1 MNNFIYYFYNIRVN
15 DVVYNNKFFT
25 FIYNGYFYKLYVI
38 TENINNDFLIE
49 LDKRLLGNT
58 LINEIIFNRD
68 GKIVSNYDNK
78 AYMPMRIFVNEKKK
92 ITLDEISYLANALV
106 VKNLRISWAMMW
118 ERKID
123 YLEKL
128 INENGKKY
136 PIITD
141 SFNYFVGMA
150 ENAISY
156 YNNTVISDNYMYVVS
171 HKRIRTNDTVDAIY
185 NPLNIIFDY
194 RVRDIAE
201 YIKRAFFDD
210 DKNIFNEIDNYF
222 RNYPLTETDAR
233 ILVSR
238 LMYPSFYFEMY
249 EDILIDNMEEKI
261 IIKTVDRLNEYEKY
275 LGNVIGYLNKLY
287 GVEEIKWLNNY
298 YK

>member
-1 MNNFIYYFYNIRVN
+1 MNNFIEYFYNIRVDN
-15 DVVYNNKFFT
+15 IICNKKFCS
-25 FIYNGYFYKLYVI
+25 FIYDGYMYRLYVI
-38 TENINNDFLIE
+38 DEIIDSNFLINLE
-49 LDKRLLGNT
+49 KRLLGNT
-58 LINEIIFNRD
+58 LINEIIFNRN
-68 GKIVSNYDNK
+68 GEIVSNYNNNQYILMK
-78 AYMPMRIFVNEKKK
+78 IYVNTKKK
-92 ITLDEISYLANALV
+92 ITLDEINYLANMWTV
-106 VKNLRISWAMMW
+106 RNLKVNWGMLW

-156 YNNTVISDNYMYVVS
+156 YNNIMIDDNYNYVIS
-171 HKRIRTNDTVDAIY
+171 HKKIRFNDKAEVIY

-201 YIKRAFFDD
+201 YIKNAFFNDN
-210 DKNIFNEIDNYF
+210 KNILQEIDDYV
-222 RNYPLTETDAR
+222 RNYPLNQTDAR
-233 ILVSR
+233 LLVSR

-249 EDILIDNMEEKI
+249 EDILIDNAEEKI
-261 IIKTVDRLNEYEKY
+261 IIKIVDRLTEYEEF
-275 LGNVIGYLNKLY
+275 LGSVIGYLNKLY
-287 GVEEIKWLNNY
+287 GIQEIKWLNHY

>member
-1 MNNFIYYFYNIRVN
+1 MNNFIEYFYNMRVDN
-15 DVVYNNKFFT
+15 IICNKEYCSFVYDE
-25 FIYNGYFYKLYVI
+25 YMYRLYVI
-38 TENINNDFLIE
+38 DETIDSNFLINLE
-49 LDKRLLGNT
+49 KRLLGNT

-68 GKIVSNYDNK
+68 GSIVSNYNNNQ
-78 AYMPMRIFVNEKKK
+78 YMLMKIYANTKKK
-92 ITLDEISYLANALV
+92 ITLDEINYLASMWNV
-106 VKNLRISWAMMW
+106 RNLKINWGILW

-156 YNNTVISDNYMYVVS
+156 YNNIIFSDDYTCVIS
-171 HKRIRTNDTVDAIY
+171 HKKIRFSDTTEVIY

-201 YIKRAFFDD
+201 YIKNAFFNDN
-210 DKNIFNEIDNYF
+210 KSIFKEIDYYF
-222 RNYPLTETDAR
+222 RNYPLNQTDAR
-233 ILVSR
+233 LLVSR

-249 EDILIDNMEEKI
+249 EDILIDNVDEKI
-261 IIKTVDRLNEYEKY
+261 IIKTVNRLTEYEEY
-275 LGNVIGYLNKLY
+275 LGSVIGYLNKLY
-287 GVEEIKWLNNY
+287 GVQEIKWLNHY